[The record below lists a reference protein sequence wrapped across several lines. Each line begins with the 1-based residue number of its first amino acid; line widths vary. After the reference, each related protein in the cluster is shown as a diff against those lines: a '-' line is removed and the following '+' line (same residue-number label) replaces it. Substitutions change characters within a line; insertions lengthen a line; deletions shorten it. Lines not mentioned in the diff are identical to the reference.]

1 MKLIA
6 SGDHHWDEH
15 ERWDE
20 ALRVHGWMVN
30 IIRDERPDVFL
41 SGGDVYER
49 ASTPKERAAVADWLS
64 AVAEVCPVVIAK
76 GNHDRHLDCALLAR
90 LRTRHPVIVEERA
103 GVHVV
108 GGAAIATVA
117 WPERVHLL
125 AALGAVSGDAV
136 DVVVND
142 ALCNVLRG
150 LGDQLEAHDGPRILL
165 GHFMCD
171 GAETSTGQPLLG
183 QPVRVGLADLAL
195 ARSHL
200 VLMSHIHKAQRFD
213 AGGAPALYM
222 GSPFRT
228 TFGQLERKSV
238 VVATFDG
245 ATLTELR
252 EVETPATPMVQL
264 EYEWTSDGMFCSGG
278 AQLHEEQ
285 LPNLLGAE
293 VRFRFGVDADRR
305 EAAKAAAAQLKAEWL
320 DMGAVNVKVEEEVRS
335 VNRARAPEVSKAK
348 TLEEKLSLLW
358 QVRGFDPGPRRE
370 ALLEKARG
378 LKGAA

>member
-15 ERWDE
+15 DRWDE

-30 IIRDERPDVFL
+30 LIRDERPDVFL

-125 AALGAVSGDAV
+125 AALGALSGDAV

-150 LGDQLEAHDGPRILL
+150 LGDQLEGHDGPRILL

-183 QPVRVGLADLAL
+183 QPIRVGLADLAL

-200 VLMSHIHKAQRFD
+200 ILMSHIHKAQRWD

-238 VVATFDG
+238 VVASFDG
-245 ATLTELR
+245 PRLVEVR
-252 EVETPATPMVQL
+252 EVETPAARMFLV
-264 EYEWTSDGMFCSGG
+264 EDEWGADGWRCGWHGMPEDVE
-278 AQLHEEQ
+278 LV
-285 LPNLLGAE
+285 GAE
-293 VRFRFGVDADRR
+293 VRLRYKVAADQRD
-305 EAAKAAAAQLKAEWL
+305 AAKSSAAKVRDDVIAH
-320 DMGAVNVKVEEEVRS
+320 GAVNVKVEEEVIA
-335 VNRARAPEVSKAK
+335 VNRARAPEVAKAK
-348 TLEEKLSLLW
+348 TLEEKLQALW
-358 QVRGFDPGPRRE
+358 RARGFDPGPRRE